1 MKTNLRFLAVA
12 AAILSVLSCTREIEN
27 IDREEASQ
35 TLHYVHFIADAPETK
50 TNLEIS
56 QDGTVSYS
64 WTASDA
70 CFWTSEGDCRW
81 TITNKTNGETA
92 QEITA
97 ALIDGVLALKAG
109 FSSEVKAGNV
119 LFAQYNKSVSSTQN
133 YVSES
138 KYHQESDVMIS
149 NEIVVQDGD
158 DSNTKYYFSF
168 KRRVA
173 FAKMTLK
180 GMNPNDY
187 VSKVTI
193 ESDKAIAGTYNSE
206 TDSFD
211 SNSSNSIVLNDI
223 LEKID
228 ENGTATIYFA
238 VVPVEDANLTV
249 TVETVTEEVSAAN
262 TYRKTFARPISFVTG
277 DVRAFGVACQR
288 VSLEEIQLY
297 STEFN
302 YTLSGLDY
310 TSPNEIVG
318 KDSEGGTSWG
328 ITYGNWNGSNCAQF
342 RVYSSSLGDFGS
354 LYMKFDLPKVS
365 RVSYKAKVKN
375 RSTNVRLNT
384 YYSVDSGKSWI
395 NVDDKKELTNSWT
408 GYEFVVSSKGEYEN
422 VRVKFEASGSRNTSS
437 NEELTIDDVVIYGV
451 EYGAPKY
458 NINIETVEGGELSAT
473 ASSAKAGTEIT
484 LVANPDTGYNFNN
497 DWLVKDSDGNEIPVV
512 DEKFTMPAKDVTVTA
527 SFSKI
532 AYQIITCSNN
542 RGKISVK
549 IGGSEVTEANY
560 GDEITLSA
568 IPNDGYEF
576 INWSVMDNDNTVVK
590 VTDGKFTM
598 PASPVTV
605 NAYFRSSATYTASFS
620 VNGSIFSTQTYKEN
634 DKIVFP
640 ENPAEN
646 GYQFV
651 GWAKSDL
658 AGIQTM
664 KPEVVNTQTEV
675 MGISNITYY
684 AVFGV
689 IETAVFDASDLS
701 ATPAISG
708 QTSTWKHTASGITLT
723 LSDGQHYTLGS
734 PKTFT
739 VTRGTS
745 NYFKISSDNNYTISE
760 IETTISENK
769 YKINTV
775 SSGATLSTS
784 GTKQIVKSDNL
795 TSIQCFATSS
805 SQIRATK
812 ITVNALTGYSTKII
826 TLNEVSISGTPT
838 KTEYTVEDAFDPT
851 GLSVTGTYSDGTT
864 SEITEGI
871 SWSYTPSTFTASG
884 TQTVSV
890 TATVKSIVSAP
901 YEVNVTVNTITNT
914 LKATNK
920 SIDVNTDL
928 DVSSLFTTNSDAT
941 ISYTLVENPNDAG
954 ALSGNTFTAT
964 AAGTYTVKAI
974 QAETTKYSAAE
985 ATATITVNTIKL
997 SKPKNLKC
1005 SDKTETSLTFTWDA
1019 VANASEYQVS
1029 TDGGSTYDVSTQ
1041 TETSYTWTDLTPGT
1055 TKTLYVKA
1063 IGNGTSYT
1071 DSEAAYASGTT
1082 KTGGSDWSSTYT
1094 SNITLSTSGGNRATS
1109 AKVKIT
1115 NTEYSAM
1122 KLGSNGNSGN
1132 FTISVPAGA
1141 TKLYLFAAGWN
1152 GKTNTITLS
1161 GANVS
1166 PYTAQTLTAD
1176 SGVSGQSTTYTIAGT
1191 PSTYFFEFSFDS
1203 SSSAQN
1209 ITISCS
1215 ERCVVWGVN
1224 AK

>member
-1 MKTNLRFLAVA
+1 M
-12 AAILSVLSCTREIEN
+12 
-27 IDREEASQ
+27 
-35 TLHYVHFIADAPETK
+35 
-50 TNLEIS
+50 
-56 QDGTVSYS
+56 
-64 WTASDA
+64 
-70 CFWTSEGDCRW
+70 
-81 TITNKTNGETA
+81 
-92 QEITA
+92 
-97 ALIDGVLALKAG
+97 
-109 FSSEVKAGNV
+109 
-119 LFAQYNKSVSSTQN
+119 
-133 YVSES
+133 
-138 KYHQESDVMIS
+138 
-149 NEIVVQDGD
+149 
-158 DSNTKYYFSF
+158 
-168 KRRVA
+168 
-173 FAKMTLK
+173 
-180 GMNPNDY
+180 
-187 VSKVTI
+187 
-193 ESDKAIAGTYNSE
+193 
-206 TDSFD
+206 
-211 SNSSNSIVLNDI
+211 
-223 LEKID
+223 
-228 ENGTATIYFA
+228 
-238 VVPVEDANLTV
+238 
-249 TVETVTEEVSAAN
+249 
-262 TYRKTFARPISFVTG
+262 
-277 DVRAFGVACQR
+277 
-288 VSLEEIQLY
+288 
-297 STEFN
+297 
-302 YTLSGLDY
+302 
-310 TSPNEIVG
+310 SPNEIKG
-318 KDSEGGTSWG
+318 EDSEGGTSWG
-328 ITYGNWNGSNCAQF
+328 ITYGNWNGNNCAQF
-342 RVYSSSLGDFGS
+342 RVYSSSSNDGGFGS

-365 RVSYKAKVKN
+365 RVSYKANVQN
-375 RSTNVRLNT
+375 NSTSVRLNT
-384 YYSVDSGKSWI
+384 YYSVDSGQNWI
-395 NVDDKKELTNSWT
+395 KVDDKKSLTT
-408 GYEFVVSSKGEYEN
+408 RLTEYGFVVSSKGEYKN

-437 NEELTIDDVVIYGV
+437 TEQLTIDDVVIYGV

-458 NINIETVEGGELSAT
+458 NINIETVEGGELSAS

-484 LVANPDTGYNFNN
+484 LVANPDTGYKFN
-497 DWLVKDSDGNEIPVV
+497 DWLVKDSDGNEVPVV

-884 TQTVSV
+884 NQAVSV

-914 LKATNK
+914 LTATNK

-928 DVSSLFTTNSDAT
+928 DVSTLFTTNSDAT
-941 ISYTLVENPNDAG
+941 ISYTLVENPNRAG
-954 ALSGNTFTAT
+954 TLSGSNFTAT

-974 QAETTKYSAAE
+974 QSETSKYSAAE

-997 SKPKNLKC
+997 SKPANLRC
-1005 SDKTETSLTFTWDA
+1005 SEKTESSLTFSWNA
-1019 VANASEYQVS
+1019 VTNASGYQVS
-1029 TDGGSTYDVSTQ
+1029 LDGTSYGATKQ
-1041 TETSYTWTDLTPGT
+1041 ETSYTIEGLNAGT
-1055 TKTLYVKA
+1055 SKTLYVRA
-1063 IGNGTSYT
+1063 IGNGTAYT
-1071 DSEAAYASGTT
+1071 DSDAVSVSGTT
-1082 KTGGSDWSSTYT
+1082 SGGDSTGGVPAVLYTLDTTKSLQGTNQDYTKNCDITFDNITWNVTGNTKINPWRMGGKSISKEDRAAYTKTAFSKALTSIDVTFGTASSITVNSCKIVYSTSADFSNSKEVVGTFRASST
-1094 SNITLSTSGGNRATS
+1094 
-1109 AKVKIT
+1109 VKFEADFPA
-1115 NTEYSAM
+1115 NCYY
-1122 KLGSNGNSGN
+1122 KLILNVSVSSSKSNGYVQLSKIEFIGN
-1132 FTISVPAGA
+1132 
-1141 TKLYLFAAGWN
+1141 
-1152 GKTNTITLS
+1152 
-1161 GANVS
+1161 
-1166 PYTAQTLTAD
+1166 D
-1176 SGVSGQSTTYTIAGT
+1176 
-1191 PSTYFFEFSFDS
+1191 
-1203 SSSAQN
+1203 
-1209 ITISCS
+1209 
-1215 ERCVVWGVN
+1215 
-1224 AK
+1224 